1 MSFKF
6 STRCSTDKFLALFM
20 FNWFCMIVSP
30 TIASRIE
37 EIIFFVGYLIVISY
51 MENEKE
57 TKK

>member
-1 MSFKF
+1 
-6 STRCSTDKFLALFM
+6 M